1 MNVRGSIT
9 WRRTRRS
16 FRGLRSC
23 SAPVLSGRSFVT
35 LRRGRRERAARPPI
49 PEVIRGWPDQ
59 LRQLIPVRR
68 FATRSVNPRPSRIRS
83 DRPCALAARLIAP
96 LLRLPIPAILNSGAP
111 LCRLCGA
118 GAKSRH
124 RSERFADRHHRL
136 RTGLARAA
144 DQFGEQVSASAA
156 PSQEAD
162 RRQVLAQKLRFTWIE
177 STNPERLDRLPQGN
191 HRAFRVEPIR
201 AFQGARIGPAS
212 TSGVDSRAQVL

>member
-1 MNVRGSIT
+1 MAQNQPVFSWSSILLGACLVGTLICDAPAQGTGGSSANHPGVAGSAT
-9 WRRTRRS
+9 ATYPGAPFRNTVGQPPTFQNSVGQTTHFGNTANRS
-16 FRGLRSC
+16 AA
-23 SAPVLSGRSFVT
+23 APS
-35 LRRGRRERAARPPI
+35 
-49 PEVIRGWPDQ
+49 
-59 LRQLIPVRR
+59 
-68 FATRSVNPRPSRIRS
+68 NPGN
-83 DRPCALAARLIAP
+83 
-96 LLRLPIPAILNSGAP
+96 LNSGGP